1 MIVEVYKVDTYQ
13 VFRDYEKNIYNNI
26 YIYIHICGPA
36 SNRVYVKIMI
46 CPPQKERKLTKRSQ
60 LTKEAC

>member
-1 MIVEVYKVDTYQ
+1 MIFEVYKVDTYQ
-13 VFRDYEKNIYNNI
+13 VFRDYEKTYII

-46 CPPQKERKLTKRSQ
+46 CPPKKERKLIKRSQ